1 MTGTELQHQDL
12 PPVGRK
18 GFSWWSVLW
27 LTLVWLLLWGDVTPV
42 LVVGGV
48 AVAVLVLTAFPLPKV
63 PIRLRVRPWSLVV
76 LVVRFLYDLVV
87 ASAEVS
93 WLAVRPGPV
102 TRGVVMEL
110 ELAGDDELLQTI
122 TAEMVALVPG
132 TVVIDLDSPK
142 RLLTLHALDVRTAEE
157 AHDVRHRVLGQEARV
172 LRAFH
177 PDPDSLLDP
186 RRRRAAA
193 GTDHGDATSHGDA
206 TDHGQD
212 DPEVRS

>member
-87 ASAEVS
+87 ASVQVS
-93 WLAVRPGPV
+93 WLAVRPRL
-102 TRGVVMEL
+102 THGVVVDL
-110 ELAGDDELLQTI
+110 ELRGRNPFLQTL
-122 TAEMVALVPG
+122 TAEMVGLVPG
-132 TVVIDLDSPK
+132 TVVIDLHPESGI
-142 RLLTLHALDVRTAEE
+142 LTLHVLEVSNRAAAE
-157 AHDVRHRVLGQEARV
+157 AIRRDVLGQEARV
-172 LRAFH
+172 IRALDR
-177 PDPDSLLDP
+177 DPQESLDP
-186 RRRRAAA
+186 RRRRERDRRLAAEPP
-193 GTDHGDATSHGDA
+193 
-206 TDHGQD
+206 QRQ
-212 DPEVRS
+212 EEER